1 MKDSEYNVVE
11 VAVPVPV
18 RSSFSYLSKNQIL
31 PGTRVKVSF
40 GSRSLIGVVI
50 SSSTK
55 PNFQKDL
62 KSIDSVLDDKEL
74 LNKKD
79 IELIKITNE
88 RMEAKINKILN

>member
-18 RSSFSYLSKNQIL
+18 RSSFSYLSKNKIL

-55 PNFQKDL
+55 PNFQKMFIEDRMFGAL
-62 KSIDSVLDDKEL
+62 PNMDSWIMQTWTK
-74 LNKKD
+74 LN
-79 IELIKITNE
+79 
-88 RMEAKINKILN
+88 RFAKIHNGTKA

>member
-40 GSRSLIGVVI
+40 GSRTLIGVVI
-50 SSSTK
+50 SPAHQFGCADQSS
-55 PNFQKDL
+55 D
-62 KSIDSVLDDKEL
+62 
-74 LNKKD
+74 
-79 IELIKITNE
+79 
-88 RMEAKINKILN
+88 